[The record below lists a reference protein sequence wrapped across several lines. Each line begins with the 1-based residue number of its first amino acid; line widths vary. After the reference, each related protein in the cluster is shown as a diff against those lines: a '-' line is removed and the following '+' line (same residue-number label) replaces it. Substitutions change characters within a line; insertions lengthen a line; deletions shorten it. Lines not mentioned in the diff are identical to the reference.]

1 MKIKTRTLKPPCHR
15 SLQTVVCRIEWLFL
29 CEVKKIKGSV
39 IIRYIMLLCRISH
52 HHCNIETT
60 EDFVAF
66 CMLIII
72 MLGIAVFMD
81 YVRKQK
87 AMKNAESG
95 DVKISI
101 EITCSNGKSSS
112 KGGKSN

>member
-1 MKIKTRTLKPPCHR
+1 
-15 SLQTVVCRIEWLFL
+15 
-29 CEVKKIKGSV
+29 
-39 IIRYIMLLCRISH
+39 
-52 HHCNIETT
+52 
-60 EDFVAF
+60 
-66 CMLIII
+66 MLIII

>member
-1 MKIKTRTLKPPCHR
+1 
-15 SLQTVVCRIEWLFL
+15 
-29 CEVKKIKGSV
+29 
-39 IIRYIMLLCRISH
+39 
-52 HHCNIETT
+52 
-60 EDFVAF
+60 
-66 CMLIII
+66 

-87 AMKNAESG
+87 AKKDTESG

>member
-1 MKIKTRTLKPPCHR
+1 M
-15 SLQTVVCRIEWLFL
+15 VCRVERLFL

-39 IIRYIMLLCRISH
+39 IIRHIMLLCRISH
-52 HHCNIETT
+52 RHCNIETT
-60 EDFVAF
+60 EDFVAY
-66 CMLIII
+66 CMVIII

-87 AMKNAESG
+87 AKKDTESG

-101 EITCSNGKSSS
+101 EITCSNGKLSS